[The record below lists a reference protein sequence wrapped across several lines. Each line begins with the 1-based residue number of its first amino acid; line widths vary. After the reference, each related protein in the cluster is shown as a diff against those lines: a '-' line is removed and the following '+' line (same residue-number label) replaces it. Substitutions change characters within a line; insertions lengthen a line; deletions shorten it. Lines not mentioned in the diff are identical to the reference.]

1 MRSMTGFGRG
11 EANTNATSVV
21 VELRSVNNRFRDV
34 QLRVP
39 REYNAFEPR
48 VNGLLKDAV
57 QRGRIDVTVRRT
69 CTEGAT
75 RIVADTK
82 LLEQYRMAVA
92 DAARKLQRDAAELP
106 LEFLLAQPGVLV
118 ATDNDAGALSEWD
131 LVEAAVQAALGEL
144 ETMRAAEGA
153 ALANDLRRHLDEL
166 LRCRAE
172 IAAAADGVAE
182 RLRQRLQDRIAKLLG
197 GQVDASRVA
206 QEAAILADKA
216 DVSEELQRLG
226 AHVEQFQEA
235 LQTSEPVGR
244 KLDFL
249 VQEMHRE
256 VNTIGSKAAEL
267 PISARVVELK
277 SVIERIREQV
287 ANVE

>member
-1 MRSMTGFGRG
+1 MHSMTGFGRG

-34 QLRVP
+34 QLRLP

-48 VNGLLKDAV
+48 VNALLKDAV

-75 RIVADTK
+75 RIVADAK
-82 LLEQYRMAVA
+82 LLEQYRMAAA
-92 DAARKLQRDAAELP
+92 DAARKLQRDVGEVS

-131 LVEAAVQAALGEL
+131 LVEAAIQAALAEL
-144 ETMRAAEGA
+144 ASMRAAEGA
-153 ALANDLRRHLDEL
+153 ALATDLRKHLDEL

-172 IAAAADGVAE
+172 IASAAEGVAE
-182 RLRQRLQDRIAKLLG
+182 RLRQRLQERIAKLLG
-197 GQVDASRVA
+197 GQVDAGRVA

-226 AHVEQFQEA
+226 AHVEQFQVA
-235 LQTSEPVGR
+235 LASPEPVGR

-267 PISARVVELK
+267 PISARVVDLK